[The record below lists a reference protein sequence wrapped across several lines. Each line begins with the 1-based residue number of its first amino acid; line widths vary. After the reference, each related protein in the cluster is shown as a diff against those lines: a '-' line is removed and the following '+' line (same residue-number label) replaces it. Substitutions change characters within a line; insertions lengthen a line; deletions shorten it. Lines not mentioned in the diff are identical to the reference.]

1 MGRFIIKLSGEGRD
15 FYLEWST
22 VVDVPITSGM
32 SLKEF
37 KKYYRKEYGSE
48 GMRELPE
55 RLRRVEST
63 GCSAPHTTL
72 DNFLSCNRAGDNE
85 EEISKEEIFKKYCL
99 ERQAK

>member
-37 KKYYRKEYGSE
+37 KKY
-48 GMRELPE
+48 L
-55 RLRRVEST
+55 T
-63 GCSAPHTTL
+63 H
-72 DNFLSCNRAGDNE
+72 
-85 EEISKEEIFKKYCL
+85 EEIRILKEKCH
-99 ERQAK
+99 